1 MTNPDGYH
9 RPVLLHESVDGL
21 VTDVNGTYVDVTF
34 GGGGHSREVLSRLGE
49 NGRLIAF
56 DQDQD
61 AAENAIDDPRF
72 QFVQSNFQYLKNS
85 LRFLGIPKVDGV
97 LADLGV
103 SSHQFDAGERGFSIR
118 TDARLDM
125 RMSQQQKLT
134 AHEVVNKYDEAD
146 LAKIL
151 KSYGE
156 LKGAHRIANRIVYH
170 RSQAPIHTT
179 GELISK
185 IESLSSPQKMNGFLA
200 RVFQALR
207 IEVNAEMQVLESLLK
222 QMAEVVKPGGR
233 ISVISYHS
241 LEDRMVKRFIKAG
254 NAEGELE
261 KDFYGNPIR
270 PFDSERGMPIV
281 PTEEE
286 IEINNRARSAK
297 LRIATRNENGV
308 GK

>member
-1 MTNPDGYH
+1 M
-9 RPVLLHESVDGL
+9 LLHESVDGL

>member
-1 MTNPDGYH
+1 M
-9 RPVLLHESVDGL
+9 LLHESVDGL
-21 VTDVNGTYVDVTF
+21 VKDVNGTYVDVTF